1 MTNSLFYE
9 EDLSDALR
17 AREQRMLDEINSLNE
32 NRVLNTS
39 EDDLYDYFVEKYKME
54 ALQIDEEQIK
64 IDYGDAKIDISQS
77 AGYVI
82 WDRSRPLYVTGT
94 RITFYI
100 PFSGNS
106 ALLKLQPSTYSLNPP
121 RADVADSEIV
131 MVYERTNPEAMKIED
146 EFKSEIERLR
156 NYLKWIRQDVTAFN
170 SLVREKASQ
179 GIKSRREK
187 ILKDRELVEKI
198 GFPIRRRQD
207 TPNTY
212 IAPQVKRAITP
223 KLPPASTEPYKPEP
237 TLDIQNYEHILSVVS
252 NMVMVMER
260 SPRAF
265 RDMDEEDLR
274 QHFLVQ
280 LNGQYE
286 GQATGE
292 TFNFEVK
299 TDILIRADDKNI
311 FIAECKFWKGPKAF
325 REAIDQLLSYSTW
338 RDTKT
343 ALLVFNRNT
352 EMATVLNRIPEE
364 VKAHSKYKGSRTYD
378 SETGFR
384 YIFRHRDDANREIV
398 LTVLVFNVPA

>member
-1 MTNSLFYE
+1 MANLLFYE
-9 EDLSDALR
+9 GDLSDAFR

-77 AGYVI
+77 AGYVV

-106 ALLKLQPSTYSLNPP
+106 ALLKLQPSTTYSYNPT
-121 RADVADSEIV
+121 RADVTDSEIV
-131 MVYERTNPEAMKIED
+131 MIYEQTDSEATKIED

-156 NYLKWIRQDVTAFN
+156 NYLKWIRQDVTTCN
-170 SLVREKASQ
+170 SLVCEKASQ

-223 KLPPASTEPYKPEP
+223 KLPPASTEPYKPES
-237 TLDIQNYEHILSVVS
+237 TLDIQDYEHILSVVS

-260 SPRAF
+260 SPKAF
-265 RDMDEEDLR
+265 SHMDEEALR
-274 QHFLVQ
+274 PTLP
-280 LNGQYE
+280 
-286 GQATGE
+286 
-292 TFNFEVK
+292 
-299 TDILIRADDKNI
+299 
-311 FIAECKFWKGPKAF
+311 C
-325 REAIDQLLSYSTW
+325 
-338 RDTKT
+338 T
-343 ALLVFNRNT
+343 AQWS
-352 EMATVLNRIPEE
+352 I
-364 VKAHSKYKGSRTYD
+364 
-378 SETGFR
+378 
-384 YIFRHRDDANREIV
+384 
-398 LTVLVFNVPA
+398 

>member
-1 MTNSLFYE
+1 MANLLFYE
-9 EDLSDALR
+9 GDLSDAFR

-77 AGYVI
+77 AGYVV

-106 ALLKLQPSTYSLNPP
+106 LLLKLQPSTYNLNPP
-121 RADVADSEIV
+121 RADVTDSEIV
-131 MVYERTNPEAMKIED
+131 MIYEQTDSEATKIED
-146 EFKSEIERLR
+146 EFKSEIARLR
-156 NYLKWIRQDVTAFN
+156 NYLKLIRQDVTTFN
-170 SLVREKASQ
+170 SLVCKKASQ
-179 GIKSRREK
+179 GIKYRREK

-198 GFPIRRRQD
+198 GFPLRRRQD
-207 TPNTY
+207 APNTY
-212 IAPQVKRAITP
+212 VAPQVRRAISP
-223 KLPPASTEPYKPEP
+223 KLPPTSTEPYKPEP
-237 TLDIQNYEHILSVVS
+237 TLDIQEHERILSVIS

-265 RDMDEEDLR
+265 RNMDEEDLR

-292 TFNFEVK
+292 TFNFEGK
-299 TDILIRADDKNI
+299 TDILIRVDDKNI

-343 ALLVFNRNT
+343 ALLVFNRNA
-352 EMATVLNRIPEE
+352 EMTTVLNRIPEQ

-384 YIFRHRDDANREIV
+384 YTFRHRDDANREIV